1 MRNLTTQF
9 FIIAFVAALAG
20 GCGSKP
26 ESKPSETAPL
36 SESNKPVNIPPAP
49 EIKDSDPKV
58 FFVRGIV
65 KGLLLQE
72 SKVIVDHEE
81 IPDFMAAMTMPFNL
95 DDTNDFTGITTNDRI
110 HFRLVV
116 EKGRSWIDQIRKTGS
131 ASLTNALRK
140 TFRLVREVEPLSEG
154 DMLPNY
160 PFTNHLGQAFQTKEF
175 KGKATAITLIFTR
188 CPLPDF
194 CPRMSANFNRAYHLL
209 KNDQSAPTNW
219 HLMTLSFDPEFD
231 TPSVLKS
238 YSARFEADP
247 KKWSFAT
254 GALIEIDDLTERFGM
269 YFAREETGVTFNHNL
284 RTIVL
289 DPQGKIQKIFIGNTW
304 KPEELVA
311 EMKEAA
317 VITPQPEKQKSSA
330 K

>member
-1 MRNLTTQF
+1 MRNTFTRL
-9 FIIAFVAALAG
+9 FIVSVLAG
-20 GCGSKP
+20 TLVGCGSKP
-26 ESKPSETAPL
+26 QPESAKPAIPENSEALPK
-36 SESNKPVNIPPAP
+36 SSPAP
-49 EIKDSDPKV
+49 TVQDSDPKV

-65 KGLLLQE
+65 KELQLTE
-72 SKVIVDHEE
+72 SKVIIEHEE
-81 IPDFMAAMTMPFNL
+81 IPDFMVAMTMPFNL

-116 EKGRSWIDQIRKTGS
+116 ETGRSWIDQIKKTGS
-131 ASLTNALRK
+131 ATLTNATRK
-140 TFRLVREVEPLSEG
+140 TFRLVREVKALGEG
-154 DMLPNY
+154 DVLPNY
-160 PFTNHLGQAFQTKEF
+160 PFTNHLGQAFQTTDF
-175 KGKATAITLIFTR
+175 KGKALAITLIFTR

-194 CPRMSANFNRAYHLL
+194 CPRMSENFNRAYRILN
-209 KNDQSAPTNW
+209 NDKDAPDNW

-238 YSARFEADP
+238 YSTRFEADP

-254 GALIEIDDLTERFGM
+254 GALIEIDDITERFGM
-269 YFAREETGVTFNHNL
+269 YFARENTGITFNHNL
-284 RTIVL
+284 RTIVI
-289 DPQGKIQKIFIGNTW
+289 DGAGKVHKIFIGNTW

-311 EMKEAA
+311 EMKKAA